1 MHHFDLVHMILSSL
15 VHGLVYAAVFK
26 AFHHLSRAGALI
38 AAAFGVA
45 AVWLAA
51 KLLRPRRG

>member
-1 MHHFDLVHMILSSL
+1 MHHLNLAHMIVSSL
-15 VHGLVYAAVFK
+15 VHGMIYAAVFK
-26 AFHHLSRAGALI
+26 LFHHLNLTGAIL
-38 AAAFGVA
+38 AAAVGVA

>member
-1 MHHFDLVHMILSSL
+1 MHHFDIAHMIVSSL
-15 VHGLVYAAVFK
+15 IHGLVYAAIFK
-26 AFHHLSRAGALI
+26 LFHHLSLAGAII
-38 AAAFGVA
+38 AAAVGVA